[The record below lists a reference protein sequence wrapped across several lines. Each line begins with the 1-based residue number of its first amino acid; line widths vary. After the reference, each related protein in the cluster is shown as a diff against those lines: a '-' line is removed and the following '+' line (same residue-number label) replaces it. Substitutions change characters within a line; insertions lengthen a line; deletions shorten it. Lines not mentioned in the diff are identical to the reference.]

1 MQYDFPGNARELE
14 NAIELAVLLETADV
28 LQLSKLSHEF
38 CQ

>member
-14 NAIELAVLLETADV
+14 NATEFVVLLEITDL